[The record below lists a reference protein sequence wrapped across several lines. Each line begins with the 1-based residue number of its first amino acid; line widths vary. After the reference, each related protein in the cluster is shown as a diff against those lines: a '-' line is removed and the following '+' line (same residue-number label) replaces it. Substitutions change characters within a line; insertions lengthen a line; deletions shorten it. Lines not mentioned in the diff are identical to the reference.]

1 MKFPMP
7 ASCHRLVCSLFLPV
21 FMGFQVAHAELKPL
35 VLSYSEPAALG
46 AQGWENDS
54 LPIGNGHFGVNLF
67 GGVAEECF
75 TVAEKSF
82 WMVNSTK
89 SEKVYDRVGFST
101 LCELRLHQEGLGDVG
116 DYRRELDLRRALA
129 TTRFTSGGV
138 SYVREAFTSYPDR
151 VFAVRITASVPGKLS
166 FKLRNVPP
174 YQAGYRTG
182 NLAMTGDTTLRAWGS
197 AEPYGVQYEIRTR
210 VVSQGGTVKAGSW
223 DGKNEGCLEVI
234 GADEAV
240 IFTCLDTSYQLE
252 PRVFLE
258 KGANKTAG
266 NANPADRVAAQ
277 LQKAVASGWSSL
289 MDRHVADHQALFHRV
304 DLDLG
309 GVPSKKDTDE
319 LLKSVS
325 DRNEDRML
333 EELYF
338 QYGRYLLIASSRP
351 STLPANL
358 QGTWNTHETA
368 PWTGGYWMNI
378 NLQMNYWPAFSTHL
392 EETFLPFP
400 AFLKAAFEKN
410 QHIARDQMRQHRPE
424 ITDDDC
430 GWTAG
435 TGNGAYNIGGPG
447 STSGFGTGPFVLQNL
462 WDWYEFTGDKEV
474 LRQIWP
480 FLVASSRFTSKI
492 MKKEGDVWL
501 CDPSWSPENQYIS
514 GPEKGHHVKLPG
526 TTYDQSLVYE
536 GHVMTLKAAEI
547 LGVDDPS
554 LPLLREQLPKLDPI
568 AIGESGQI
576 KEFRQEKKYA
586 EFGDPRH
593 RHISQL
599 VGLYPGKLINRSR
612 PEWLAAAK
620 TTLNLRGDKS
630 TGWAMAHRLN
640 AWARTKDG
648 PRTFKLLRDLLRVGT
663 MNNLWDTHPPFQID
677 GNFGGTAGIAE
688 MLLQSHEG
696 ALELLPAFPEEWN
709 TGSFRGLLARGN
721 FEVSAA
727 WKNDQ
732 IEKISI
738 LSRGG
743 NTCRIFA
750 VQPQLVQVKDATGK
764 VIPTS
769 VEPDKAVVQFATT
782 AGMTYSISGVHPALR
797 AQVATTTINPPV
809 VQAADGTVRLMAE
822 TSDYGDLMLE
832 SKGPGGALNIGA
844 WQSNEAVLRWDVK
857 VSRPGGFS
865 IEAIVAGPPSGL
877 RLTVAKETLE
887 AKLPG
892 TANYKAYQKVSL
904 GKITLNAGVHTLI
917 VSPWKEA
924 PWVAVNFAELKL
936 VPIP

>member
-1 MKFPMP
+1 MTIPRSLSLARRALLLGILAVQALP
-7 ASCHRLVCSLFLPV
+7 AA
-21 FMGFQVAHAELKPL
+21 GKPL
-35 VLSYSEPAALG
+35 VLSYSKPAPLG

-54 LPIGNGHFGVNLF
+54 LPIGNGYFGVNVF

-75 TVAEKSF
+75 TLAEKSF

-89 SEKVYDRVGFST
+89 PEKAYDRIGFST
-101 LCELRLHQEGLGDVG
+101 LCELRLHQEGMGEVT

-151 VFAVRITASVPGKLS
+151 VFAVRLGASSPGKLS
-166 FKLRNVPP
+166 FKLRNVIP
-174 YQAGYRTG
+174 YQLGFRTAH
-182 NLAMTGDTTLRAWGS
+182 LDVKGDTLRAWGS
-197 AEPYGVQYEIRTR
+197 ADPYGVKYEIRTR
-210 VVSQGGTVKAGSW
+210 VMPRGGTVK
-223 DGKNEGCLEVI
+223 EGTWGANHEACLEVT
-234 GADEAV
+234 GADEVV
-240 IFTCLDTSYQLE
+240 IYTCLDTSYQLE

-258 KGANKTAG
+258 SGANKTAG
-266 NANPADRVAAQ
+266 NPDPATKVAAQ
-277 LQKAVASGWSSL
+277 LRNAVATGWKPL
-289 MDRHVADHQALFHRV
+289 LDRHVADHQALFQRV

-309 GVPSKKDTDE
+309 GVPSTKDTDV
-319 LLKSVS
+319 LLRSVA
-325 DRNEDRML
+325 DPAEARML
-333 EELYF
+333 EEIYF

-351 STLPANL
+351 GTLPANL
-358 QGTWNTHETA
+358 QGTWNTHEGA

-392 EETFLPFP
+392 EETFPPFHE
-400 AFLKAAFEKN
+400 FLKAAFEKN
-410 QHIARDQMRQHRPE
+410 RHIARDQMRQHRPE
-424 ITDDDC
+424 INDKDC

-501 CDPSWSPENQYIS
+501 CDPSWSPENQYVT
-514 GPEKGHHVKLPG
+514 GAEKGHHVNLPG
-526 TTYDQSLVYE
+526 TTYDQSLIYE
-536 GHVMTLKAAEI
+536 GHAMTLKAAEI
-547 LGVDDPS
+547 LGLDDPS
-554 LPLLREQLPKLDPI
+554 LPLLREQLPRLDPI

-576 KEFRQEKKYA
+576 KEFRQESKYA

-599 VGLYPGKLINRSR
+599 VGLYPGKLINRTR

-677 GNFGGTAGIAE
+677 GNFGGTAGMAE

-696 ALELLPAFPEEWN
+696 AMELLPAYPAEWG

-721 FEVSAA
+721 FEVGAA

-732 IEKISI
+732 LEKVTI

-743 NTCRIFA
+743 NECRMFA
-750 VQPQLVQVKDATGK
+750 GQPQMVKVKDATGRA
-764 VIPTS
+764 ITTS
-769 VEPDKAVVQFATT
+769 VDAGKSLAKFATT
-782 AGMTYSISGVHPALR
+782 AGMTILYLRNQPRRAGSSGGPNR
-797 AQVATTTINPPV
+797 QSTSRTSGGRDRPPV
-809 VQAADGTVRLMAE
+809 GRD
-822 TSDYGDLMLE
+822 
-832 SKGPGGALNIGA
+832 
-844 WQSNEAVLRWDVK
+844 
-857 VSRPGGFS
+857 F
-865 IEAIVAGPPSGL
+865 
-877 RLTVAKETLE
+877 
-887 AKLPG
+887 
-892 TANYKAYQKVSL
+892 
-904 GKITLNAGVHTLI
+904 
-917 VSPWKEA
+917 
-924 PWVAVNFAELKL
+924 
-936 VPIP
+936 